1 MNGHLAQQCPNK
13 LPTPRSGNQSR
24 PQGQQNYT
32 YGKVNHL
39 TTKEAQQAQGVVLG
53 MSLQAHILQQ
63 FYLIWEHRILYII
76 NICCK
81 ASSAH
86 NNYEAYNAS

>member
-53 MSLQAHILQQ
+53 MFL
-63 FYLIWEHRILYII
+63 
-76 NICCK
+76 
-81 ASSAH
+81 ASS
-86 NNYEAYNAS
+86 YPTTILFDLGASHPLYHQHLLQSIICP